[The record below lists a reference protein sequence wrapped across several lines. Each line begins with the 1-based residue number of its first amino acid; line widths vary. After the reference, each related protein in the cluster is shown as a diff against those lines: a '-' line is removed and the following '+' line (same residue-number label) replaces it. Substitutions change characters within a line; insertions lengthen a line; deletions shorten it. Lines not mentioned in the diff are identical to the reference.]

1 MSFLEWDSKYEVGV
15 PMIDN
20 QHRRVVDHINQLHR
34 AVENGD
40 RLEVMDVLDQLVEY
54 TVAHFGFEEAMQ
66 EKGQYPR
73 AEEHKQ
79 VHQEFARKVD
89 QYRQRFENGEDIA
102 GKLLEE
108 LNIWFISHIQEED
121 ADYVPYL
128 KSNVGRDGF
137 SAALSKFFG

>member
-15 PMIDN
+15 PLIDN
-20 QHRRVVDHINQLHR
+20 QHRRVVDHINQLHG

-40 RLEVMDVLDQLVEY
+40 RREVMDVLDQLVEY

-66 EKGQYPR
+66 EQGQYPR
-73 AEEHKQ
+73 AKEHKE
-79 VHQEFARKVD
+79 VHQEFAAKID

-102 GKLLEE
+102 RKLLEE
-108 LNIWFISHIQEED
+108 LNTWFISHIQEDD

-128 KSNVGRDGF
+128 KKNVGRDGF